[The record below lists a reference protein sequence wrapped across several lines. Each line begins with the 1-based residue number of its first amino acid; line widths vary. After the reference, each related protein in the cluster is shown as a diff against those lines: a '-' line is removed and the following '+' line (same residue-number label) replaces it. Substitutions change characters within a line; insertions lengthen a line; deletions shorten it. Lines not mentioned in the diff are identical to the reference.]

1 MMGRGLF
8 GLSSEANLDA
18 RCWSLPQ
25 KLMTGVGTRYV
36 TVTEAVA
43 DKDYLLNEWAVS
55 NILVR

>member
-8 GLSSEANLDA
+8 GLSSKANLDA

-25 KLMTGVGTRYV
+25 MLAAGVGTRYV
-36 TVTEAVA
+36 TFTEAAA
-43 DKDYLLNEWAVS
+43 DKDYLLNEWTVP